1 MSGVFGNKLK
11 VSIFGESHGSAIGV
25 TIDGLPPGH
34 EIDMD
39 KVLEEMKRRAP
50 GQGALTTPR
59 KEKDQPEILSGY
71 FNDKTTG
78 SPLAAI
84 IRNSDT
90 RSKDYSQM
98 KKLMRPGQA
107 DYPGHVR
114 YDGFNDYRGSGH
126 FSGRITAPL
135 VFAGAIAKQLLEKQ
149 GITIGGHVKSAA
161 KIQDDSFLNTEVT
174 PEMLK
179 SFAGK
184 ELPLLNESLEEEMRN
199 LIREAK
205 ASGDSVGGTAE
216 ICVLG
221 IPAGVGNPFFDS
233 VESVLAHILFSVP
246 AIKGLE
252 FGSGFGIA
260 EMLGSEANDSYYYD
274 GDQIKTRTNHNG
286 GILGGITD
294 GMPII
299 YKVAIKPP
307 ASITKVQQTI
317 NIEDKTAAELSV
329 EGRHDPIIV
338 PRAIP
343 VLEAVTAIAILDL
356 LLDSKFYKYD

>member
-1 MSGVFGNKLK
+1 M
-11 VSIFGESHGSAIGV
+11 
-25 TIDGLPPGH
+25 
-34 EIDMD
+34 
-39 KVLEEMKRRAP
+39 
-50 GQGALTTPR
+50 
-59 KEKDQPEILSGY
+59 
-71 FNDKTTG
+71 
-78 SPLAAI
+78 
-84 IRNSDT
+84 
-90 RSKDYSQM
+90 
-98 KKLMRPGQA
+98 
-107 DYPGHVR
+107 
-114 YDGFNDYRGSGH
+114 
-126 FSGRITAPL
+126 
-135 VFAGAIAKQLLEKQ
+135 FAGAIAKQLLEKQ
-149 GITIGGHVKSAA
+149 GITIGGHVKSVA

-179 SFAGK
+179 SFASK

-307 ASITKVQQTI
+307 ASITNCSRPSTSKTRRMRNYRLRADTI
-317 NIEDKTAAELSV
+317 RSSY
-329 EGRHDPIIV
+329 
-338 PRAIP
+338 RAP
-343 VLEAVTAIAILDL
+343 FLYW
-356 LLDSKFYKYD
+356 KP